1 MRSALRAAI
10 RSLEAPRYE
19 VIPSASIEEKVLA
32 DVPRD
37 VTITV
42 TASPSKGLDASL
54 ALTERLSAQG
64 YHVVPH
70 VSARLV
76 TDRVHLGEIVAR
88 LVSCGVGDVFVPA
101 GDADPPRGRYDC
113 ALSLLRDLDELG
125 RPFREVGITG
135 YPESHP
141 SIPDDVTVQAMW
153 DKRHYATYVVSNLCF
168 NAATVR
174 HWTARLRTR
183 GVTLPLY
190 FGMAGPVEQAK
201 LLRMA
206 TKIGVG
212 ESARFLSSHRN
223 WFWRMGTPG
232 GYDPSR
238 LLARSAGML
247 TDPASIVAGVHLF
260 TFNQLRETERWRRTL
275 LDEAASRAPAPSEPP
290 GAGDAVDEPPS
301 SASREVDSPRRERGV
316 G

>member
-1 MRSALRAAI
+1 MRSALRAAA
-10 RSLEAPRYE
+10 RLLQTPRYE
-19 VIPSASIEEKVLA
+19 VIPNGSIEEKVLA
-32 DVPRD
+32 DVARD

-42 TASPSKGLDASL
+42 TASPTKGLDASL
-54 ALTERLSAQG
+54 ALTERLRAEG
-64 YHVVPH
+64 YRVVPH

-76 TDRVHLGEIVAR
+76 TDRAHLDEIVAR
-88 LVSCGVGDVFVPA
+88 LVSCGVSDVFVPA

-153 DKRHYATYVVSNLCF
+153 DKRQYATYVVSNLCF

-174 HWTARLRTR
+174 QWTARLRTR

-206 TKIGVG
+206 AKIGVG
-212 ESARFLSSHRN
+212 ESARFLSSHRT

-238 LLARSAGML
+238 LLQRSASML
-247 TDPASIVAGVHLF
+247 TDPAAIVAGVHLF
-260 TFNQLRETERWRRTL
+260 TFNQLKETERWRRAL
-275 LDEAASRAPAPSEPP
+275 LAGDTSGAARPNEPVVDV
-290 GAGDAVDEPPS
+290 DAVDGS
-301 SASREVDSPRRERGV
+301 TSRASREVD
-316 G
+316 